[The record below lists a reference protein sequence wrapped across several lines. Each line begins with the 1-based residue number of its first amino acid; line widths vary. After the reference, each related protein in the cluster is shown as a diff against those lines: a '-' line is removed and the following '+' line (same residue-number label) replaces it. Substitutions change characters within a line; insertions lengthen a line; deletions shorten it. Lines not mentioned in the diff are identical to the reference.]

1 MSECV
6 CLGVI
11 RDRWEN
17 NIMEVCKLGVM
28 KNKLF
33 DPIEMWGG
41 MNC

>member
-1 MSECV
+1 MCQSVYVWELSEI
-6 CLGVI
+6 GG
-11 RDRWEN
+11 RT
-17 NIMEVCKLGVM
+17 IMEVCKLGVM